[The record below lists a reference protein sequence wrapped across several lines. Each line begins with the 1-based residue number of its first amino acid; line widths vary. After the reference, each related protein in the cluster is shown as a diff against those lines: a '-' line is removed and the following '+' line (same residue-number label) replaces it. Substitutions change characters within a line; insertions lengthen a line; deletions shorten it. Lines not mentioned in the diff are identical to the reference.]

1 MDGYSRVVGICG
13 LLQMPDPNA
22 GDLLRKK
29 CNPSNESTPHDSQ
42 ISSTT
47 EPSDVKEVTHAIY
60 AVYMIHP
67 LFEFLLKKP
76 SENYTFFV
84 AVQKAA

>member
-60 AVYMIHP
+60 AVYMIHLGKLQ
-67 LFEFLLKKP
+67 LFRGRPESGVIYIP
-76 SENYTFFV
+76 EH
-84 AVQKAA
+84 